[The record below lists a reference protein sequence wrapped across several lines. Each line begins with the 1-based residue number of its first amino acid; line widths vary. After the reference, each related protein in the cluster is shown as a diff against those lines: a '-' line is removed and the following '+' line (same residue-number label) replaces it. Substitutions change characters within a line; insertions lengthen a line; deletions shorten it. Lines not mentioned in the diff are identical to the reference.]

1 MGELSFFLR
10 GRAQTAAFPRA
21 IMVCMTAPTFH
32 YHEHPRLAE
41 RAVEGPPSV
50 RKTAKKIAAAS
61 PVARFN
67 SKVGLGITRSVGT
80 MWCAYVFAVIG
91 IMGVTAALTGN
102 TALVLIIGAISGY
115 FLQLFLLPVIIVGQN
130 VQAASS
136 DDRAAATYKDAGAI
150 LEEAKQIQLHL
161 AAQDA
166 ATSALLDRIQAI
178 EARIAA
184 AK

>member
-1 MGELSFFLR
+1 
-10 GRAQTAAFPRA
+10 
-21 IMVCMTAPTFH
+21 MVTMTTTRFE
-32 YHEHPRLAE
+32 YHQHPRTSE
-41 RAVEGPPSV
+41 RAVEGPPTV
-50 RKTAKKIAAAS
+50 RKSARKRAVS
-61 PVARFN
+61 PVTRFN
-67 SKVGLGITRSVGT
+67 SKVGLAITRSVGT

-130 VQAASS
+130 VQAAAS

-166 ATSALLDRIQAI
+166 ATSALLDRILAI
-178 EARIAA
+178 EKKVVAA
-184 AK
+184 E